1 MWEFQSGEYTVCLS
15 ICARCVRQQGQ
26 QMEMSCGYHGG
37 QSPDHSHSV
46 RRPSCLCGYVCEVGR
61 EGGVLECKRGI
72 FAHEYFM
79 CIYIFYITCLSIIL
93 YLWHLKKAIHSAVL
107 G

>member
-1 MWEFQSGEYTVCLS
+1 
-15 ICARCVRQQGQ
+15 
-26 QMEMSCGYHGG
+26 MEMSCGYHRG
-37 QSPDHSHSV
+37 QSPDHSQSV

-61 EGGVLECKRGI
+61 EGGVLECKKGI